1 MHVWVQIS
9 DRLYDFKLIMSDT
22 SANNKRIAKNTLLL
36 YFRTLFIMLV
46 TLYTS
51 RVVLNTLGVTDYG
64 IYNVVGGVVMM
75 FSVISGSLSS
85 SISRFI
91 TYELG
96 HGDFEKLKRIFSTS
110 VNIQIGISFIILVL
124 AEIFGVWF
132 LNTKMNIPE
141 ERLIAANWILQC
153 SLLSFIINLI
163 SVPYNACIIAHERMS
178 AFAYISILEAIL
190 KLAVVYMLL
199 ISPYDK
205 LSTYAVLLVM
215 VALLIRLTYGQYC
228 RRHFEESHYKFVYDK
243 PLVREMTNFAGWSFF
258 GNSAYML
265 NVQGVDMLINIFFGV
280 TLNAARGIA
289 TQVQNAVMQF
299 VNNFTVAVNPQIT
312 KSYAAGDREYM
323 NKLVC
328 RGARFSY
335 FLLFFF
341 IVPIVCEADYILRL
355 WLKLVPEYAPIFLR
369 LSLFGS
375 LMMLLGNSLLT
386 AIFATGNIK
395 RYQLWVTIVGCL
407 VFPLTWI
414 AFKLGFPPATTYVIF
429 IIIYFLLVFVR
440 LYIAKGVLDFPVKLY
455 LTNVMFRI
463 FIVSVISFV
472 LPLLV
477 VSNMEEGFLRL
488 CITCIVSFVFT
499 IFIVVILGLEKPE
512 RKKIKNKVISII
524 KSKIKH

>member
-1 MHVWVQIS
+1 
-9 DRLYDFKLIMSDT
+9 MSNI

-36 YFRTLFIMLV
+36 YFRTLFIMAV

-51 RVVLNTLGVTDYG
+51 RVILNTLGVTDYG
-64 IYNVVGGVVMM
+64 IYNVVGGVVAM

-96 HGDFEKLKRIFSTS
+96 HGDFDKLKRIFTTS
-110 VNIQIGISFIILVL
+110 VNIQIGISLIVLV
-124 AEIFGVWF
+124 FGETVGLWF
-132 LNTKMNIPE
+132 LNEKINIPS
-141 ERLIAANWILQC
+141 ERLTAANWVLQC

-205 LSTYAVLLVM
+205 LFSYAVLLVI

-228 RRHFEESHYKFVYDK
+228 KRHFEESRYSFVYDK
-243 PLVREMTNFAGWSFF
+243 SLIKEMTGFAGWSFF
-258 GNSAYML
+258 GHGAYIL
-265 NVQGVDMLINIFFGV
+265 NTQGIDMLINIFFDV

-312 KSYAAGDREYM
+312 KSYATGEMKYM
-323 NKLVC
+323 YKLVC

-335 FLLFFF
+335 FLLFLFV
-341 IVPIVCEADYILRL
+341 VPIVCETNFILQI
-355 WLKLVPEYAPIFLR
+355 WLKIVPEYAPVFLR
-369 LSLFGS
+369 LSLFGA
-375 LMMLLGNSLLT
+375 LMTLLGNSMLT
-386 AIFATGNIK
+386 AISATGNIK
-395 RYQLWVTIVGCL
+395 RFQLWITAVGCL

-414 AFKLGFPPATTYVIF
+414 AFKFGVPPQATYVIY
-429 IIIYFLLVFVR
+429 IVIYFLLNFVR
-440 LYIAKGVLDFPVKLY
+440 LYISKGLLKFPVRLY
-455 LTNVMFRI
+455 LSDVILRVI
-463 FIVSVISFV
+463 IVSVVSFV

-477 VSNMEEGFLRL
+477 VCNLEEGFLRL
-488 CITCIVSFVFT
+488 CITCIVSVIST
-499 IFIVVILGLEKPE
+499 VSVIFIFGLEKTE
-512 RKKIKNKVISII
+512 RTKILNKLTTVT
-524 KSKIKH
+524 KTNNKQCH

>member
-1 MHVWVQIS
+1 MPN
-9 DRLYDFKLIMSDT
+9 T

-64 IYNVVGGVVMM
+64 IYNVVGGVVAM

-96 HGDFEKLKRIFSTS
+96 HGDFERLKRIFSTS
-110 VNIQIGISFIILVL
+110 VNIQIGISILILVL
-124 AEIFGVWF
+124 ADIFGVWF
-132 LNTKMNIPE
+132 LNAKMNIPA
-141 ERLIAANWILQC
+141 ERLTAANWVLQC

-178 AFAYISILEAIL
+178 AFAYISILEAVL

-199 ISPYDK
+199 VSPYDK
-205 LSTYAVLLVM
+205 LVTYAILLVI

-228 RRHFEESHYKFVYDK
+228 RRHFEESRYKFVYDK
-243 PLVREMTNFAGWSFF
+243 PLVKEMTSFAGWSFF

-335 FLLFFF
+335 FLLFLFV
-341 IVPIVCEADYILRL
+341 VPIVCEADYILYL
-355 WLKLVPEYAPIFLR
+355 WLKIVPEYAPLFLR
-369 LSLFGS
+369 LTMFGS
-375 LMMLLGNSLLT
+375 LMMLLGNSMLT
-386 AIFATGNIK
+386 AISATGDIK

-407 VFPLTWI
+407 VFPFTWV
-414 AFKLGFPPATTYVIF
+414 AFKLGFPPETTYVIF
-429 IIIYFLLVFVR
+429 IAIYFLLVFVR
-440 LYIAKGVLDFPVKLY
+440 LYIAKGLLRFPVRLY
-455 LTNVMFRI
+455 LTDVILRI
-463 FIVSVISFV
+463 SMVSAISFI
-472 LPLLV
+472 LPLLIIY
-477 VSNMEEGFLRL
+477 NIEEGFFRL
-488 CITCIVSFVFT
+488 CLTCIIALTSTALT
-499 IFIVVILGLEKPE
+499 IWMLGLQKSE
-512 RKKIKNKVISII
+512 RWKIANKIQSIVSRFN
-524 KSKIKH
+524 K

>member
-1 MHVWVQIS
+1 MTNNSV
-9 DRLYDFKLIMSDT
+9 
-22 SANNKRIAKNTLLL
+22 NNKRIAKNTLLL
-36 YFRTLFIMLV
+36 YFRTLFIMLI

-75 FSVISGSLSS
+75 FSVISSSLSS

-96 HGDFEKLKRIFSTS
+96 HGDFERLKRIFSTS
-110 VNIQIGISFIILVL
+110 VNIQIGISVLILVL

-132 LNTKMNIPE
+132 LNAKMNIPA
-141 ERLIAANWILQC
+141 ERLTAANWVLQC

-178 AFAYISILEAIL
+178 AFAYISILEAVL

-199 ISPYDK
+199 VSPYDK
-205 LSTYAVLLVM
+205 LATYAVLLVA
-215 VALLIRLTYGQYC
+215 VALIIRIAYSMYC
-228 RRHFEESHYKFVYDK
+228 RRHFEESRYMFVYDK
-243 PLVREMTNFAGWSFF
+243 PLIKEMTGFAGWSFF
-258 GNSAYML
+258 GNGAYML
-265 NVQGVDMLINIFFGV
+265 NVQGVDLLINIFFGV
-280 TLNAARGIA
+280 TLNAARGVA

-335 FLLFFF
+335 FLLFLFV
-341 IVPIVCEADYILRL
+341 VPIVCEADYILYL
-355 WLKLVPEYAPIFLR
+355 WLKIVPECAPAFLR
-369 LSLFGS
+369 LTMFGS
-375 LMMLLGNSLLT
+375 LMVLLGNSMLT
-386 AIFATGNIK
+386 AISATGNIK

-407 VFPLTWI
+407 VFPLTWV
-414 AFKLGFPPATTYVIF
+414 AFKLGFPPETTYVIF
-429 IIIYFLLVFVR
+429 IVIYFLLVFVR
-440 LYIAKGVLDFPVKLY
+440 LYIAKGLLRFPVRLY
-455 LTNVMFRI
+455 LTDVMLRI
-463 FIVSVISFV
+463 SIVSAISFI

-477 VSNMEEGFLRL
+477 IYNIEEGFFRL
-488 CITCIVSFVFT
+488 CLTCVVALLSTALTIWVLGLQKSERRKIANKIQSIVSRF
-499 IFIVVILGLEKPE
+499 
-512 RKKIKNKVISII
+512 NK
-524 KSKIKH
+524 

>member
-1 MHVWVQIS
+1 MT
-9 DRLYDFKLIMSDT
+9 DNA
-22 SANNKRIAKNTLLL
+22 ANNKRIAKNTLLL

-75 FSVISGSLSS
+75 FSVISSSLSS

-96 HGDFEKLKRIFSTS
+96 HGDFERLKRIFSTS
-110 VNIQIGISFIILVL
+110 VNIQIGISLAILVL
-124 AEIFGVWF
+124 AELFGVWF
-132 LNTKMNIPE
+132 LNTKMNIPA
-141 ERLIAANWILQC
+141 ERLSAANWVLQC

-199 ISPYDK
+199 VSPYDK
-205 LSTYAVLLVM
+205 LATYAVLLVA
-215 VALLIRLTYGQYC
+215 VALIIRIAYSMYC
-228 RRHFEESHYKFVYDK
+228 RRHFEESRYMFVYDK
-243 PLVREMTNFAGWSFF
+243 PLIKEMTGFAGWSFF
-258 GNSAYML
+258 GNGAYML

-280 TLNAARGIA
+280 TLNAARGVA

-312 KSYAAGDREYM
+312 KSYAAGDKEYM

-335 FLLFFF
+335 FLLFLFV
-341 IVPIVCEADYILRL
+341 VPIVCEADYILYL
-355 WLKLVPEYAPIFLR
+355 WLKIVPKYAPAFLR
-369 LSLFGS
+369 LTLFGS
-375 LMMLLGNSLLT
+375 LMMLLGNSMLT
-386 AIFATGNIK
+386 AISATGNIK
-395 RYQLWVTIVGCL
+395 KYQLWVTIVGCL
-407 VFPLTWI
+407 VFPLTWV
-414 AFKLGFPPATTYVIF
+414 AFKLGFSPETTYVIF
-429 IIIYFLLVFVR
+429 IAIYFLLVFVR
-440 LYIAKGVLDFPVKLY
+440 LYIAKGLLNFPVRLY
-455 LTNVMFRI
+455 LTDVMLRI
-463 FIVSVISFV
+463 LMVSAISFI

-477 VSNMEEGFLRL
+477 IYNIEEGFFRL
-488 CITCIVSFVFT
+488 CLTCIAALFSTALTIWVFGLQAMERQKIT
-499 IFIVVILGLEKPE
+499 NRVDKIVLQSKF
-512 RKKIKNKVISII
+512 KKMFKK
-524 KSKIKH
+524 